1 MFTLYW
7 ICVIKKHIKGG
18 TAGGQ
23 YDHKNTD
30 TEPFQNKTLYV
41 DTLKAF
47 HFLKTSALLS
57 YRALQ
62 TKQ

>member
-1 MFTLYW
+1 M
-7 ICVIKKHIKGG
+7 IKRRTKGG

-23 YDHKNTD
+23 YDHKYTD
-30 TEPFQNKTLYV
+30 TEPFQNKTLSYI

-62 TKQ
+62 TKL

>member
-1 MFTLYW
+1 M
-7 ICVIKKHIKGG
+7 IKKRIKGG